1 MKGETKRNGA
11 AKLVAAIAVFAVL
24 FSGAFILAGTD
35 DVSATA
41 GSSTI
46 PTGEVTADATYTLK
60 AEDANKT
67 ASISLENNTGTKVTV
82 TINYTVETKDTPM
95 FRGGTISVGNNVKL
109 VLNMTY
115 AGTGSIHSNM
125 VVNTSISLTGNGEV
139 VFKESSNIE
148 GQAWWDDGAAS
159 TTLTMEDSSKLTFD
173 GANGFSGI
181 AATLTDT
188 SQIDMKF
195 SPAKTW
201 MNFRSLSDEGNTKII
216 SSDSKAGVYFSSETT
231 VKGTVDAKDSE
242 VCFTTGSNTVNGK
255 IYASTVTIGNGV
267 TIAGKDKIDANYT
280 ASNINDVAEI
290 LETEGISE
298 VTLTGNSVLA
308 NDITIPENKTL
319 NIVGGTITGDKTITV
334 EGTLSIDNSYIY
346 VGVDVV
352 EDKGDFV
359 AKNTHKLTSTGTL
372 NSDTYVGFGDELT
385 LSGTVPAGINVYA
398 FGKLIVNDLTVNG
411 AVNAYIGSDVVIDGK
426 VTVANKFIMNNA
438 KLNLT
443 GTIEVKNDKN
453 GGASFE
459 LVGESEL
466 TVAESGS
473 FRVLKGTANSAAVN
487 KLVIG
492 ATERTKSN
500 FIVEGTLDVTGT
512 LKGTVEDK
520 GTINFNGTSDDAT
533 VIVYDG
539 IEFSPV
545 SVTGKMTV
553 STKEIVKDI
562 DEGATNVA
570 DGSTVELNDVKG
582 VKIVSSVDVK
592 KNKNGTAK
600 FYFCNLT
607 VSGTFTAVS
616 KDATASV
623 KVTAENTGLLI
634 DDSKKYATIT
644 VADAVALG
652 ENVTFTNAGALTVD
666 GTITAVNKNAAIDN
680 TSGEITV
687 NGLITVKIGTGNAS
701 ITEGTI
707 NSVEYTITDS
717 EGTVTQY
724 YSGFAA
730 AVDAIATADE
740 KTITVKNDV
749 TASADAEIPADA
761 IIAVDGTLTVKAG
774 STLTVA
780 DGAVMNVT
788 GTVKVGG
795 TLVIANTD
803 TGLTIGTLVYE
814 VYSENGKTATY
825 TSLAN
830 ALKNAKEGDVI
841 TLSGNVTFSSDAEIP
856 AGVTVNV
863 GKNKVTLEEDVTLTV
878 NGTLNFAKNSE
889 LDVGSA
895 ADEDLAKDIVANGVI
910 SFYNV
915 GTVASALAAMDIEGA
930 CFELKNVRYISNV
943 AYAAENCNE
952 GDIVIYGNVVAGDV
966 TFKAADGKELSV
978 LVVNNYEVVDE
989 AYVYTDKNEM
999 FKAGKVTLDG
1009 AALLLGGKMTGTV
1022 AAQADG
1028 SEAVITLDAASGIII
1043 ESGAEDGVDGKVD
1056 YMYLMGDVYGK
1067 VTVSSGKVTV
1077 CSYIFDEES
1086 SVDDLATGTEK
1097 TDLLT
1102 VASGATLDVPAG
1114 RTLTIEDNETIGL
1127 IVDGTLNVI
1136 GTMDVNGKAVIN
1148 GTMTVLNDDVTI
1160 YGELSVIGTLEMKDK
1175 TGDIDAGEVTV
1186 IGVLSVGQKTA
1197 SVGAA
1202 GTVIGAVDTS
1212 TSSASDAI
1220 PGFVKVY
1227 PGADVSAAK
1236 IDWNPATEVSD
1247 AISMD
1252 FTVNGTVYM
1261 TIYTDQTDLKIYDI
1275 IKTEEFDI
1283 TGVVNGELTSPATG
1297 LYKVDSWFTSEEM
1310 KESQKLTDEDKINKD
1325 VPAVY
1330 AYAAAA
1336 SVSGTITQGTGLEL
1350 FIDGAKYNGE
1360 RSLTVGTH
1368 TVSLGIKAG
1377 YDGTNASI
1385 TFNGATVTDGKI
1397 VITADM
1403 TSFTLVASG
1412 AVPASSAVVVD
1423 DKDDGM
1429 GLTDILLVVLVVLI
1443 AVMAIMVALR
1453 MMRS

>member
-1 MKGETKRNGA
+1 M
-11 AKLVAAIAVFAVL
+11 AVFAVL

-46 PTGEVTADATYTLK
+46 PTGEVTVTEDATYTLEV
-60 AEDANKT
+60 EDANKP
-67 ASISLENNTGTKVTV
+67 ADISLTNSTGTKVTV
-82 TINYTVETKDTPM
+82 TINYTVDTVEDQNTPM
-95 FRGGTISVGNNVKL
+95 FRGGTISVDDNVKL

-125 VVNTSISLTGNGEV
+125 VVDTNITISGNGEV

-148 GQAWWDDGAAS
+148 GQAWWNSASGSAA
-159 TTLTMEDSSKLTFD
+159 LTMSGTSKLTFD
-173 GANGFSGI
+173 GANGLNGI
-181 AATLTDT
+181 TATLSGT
-188 SQIDMKF
+188 SQITVNNVSAPKV
-195 SPAKTW
+195 W
-201 MNFRSLSDEGNTKII
+201 MSFKGLTDAAGTKII
-216 SSDSKAGVYFSSETT
+216 SSDSKAGVYFSSETI
-231 VKGTVDAKDSE
+231 VNGTIDAKNSE
-242 VCFTTGSNTVNGK
+242 VRFATGSNTVNGK
-255 IYASTVTIGNGV
+255 IDASTVTIGTDAAVSTGNGG
-267 TIAGKDKIDANYT
+267 AIDAECV
-280 ASNINDVAEI
+280 ASNISEAARI
-290 LETEGISE
+290 LNGSSGISE
-298 VTLTGNSVLA
+298 VTISGDSALSE
-308 NDITIPENKTL
+308 DITIPENKTL
-319 NIVGGTITGDKTITV
+319 IIKSGTITGDHKISV
-334 EGTLSIDNSYIY
+334 KGTLSIDNSYIY
-346 VGVDVV
+346 VGVDVD
-352 EDKGDFV
+352 EESGEFI
-359 AKNTHKLTSTGTL
+359 ATNTHKLTSTGTL
-372 NSDTYVGFGDELT
+372 NSDTKVGFGDELT

-398 FGKLIVNDLTVNG
+398 FGTLIVDDLTVSG
-411 AVNAYIGSDVVIDGK
+411 TVNAYIGSDVVINGK
-426 VTVANKFIMNNA
+426 VTVANEFIMNDA
-438 KLNLT
+438 KLNLA

-492 ATERTKSN
+492 DDAD

-512 LKGTVEDK
+512 LQGTVKDK
-520 GTINFNGTSDDAT
+520 GTINFNGTSAEAT

-553 STKEIVKDI
+553 STKGIVKDI
-562 DEGATNVA
+562 DERATNVA

-592 KNKNGTAK
+592 KNKAGTAK

-652 ENVTFTNAGALTVD
+652 ENVTFVNAGALTVD
-666 GTITAVNKNAAIDN
+666 GTITAVNKNAAINN
-680 TSGEITV
+680 TGTIIV

-740 KTITVKNDV
+740 KTITVKNAV

-863 GKNKVTLEEDVTLTV
+863 GKNKVTLEKDVTLTV

-889 LDVGSA
+889 LVTTN
-895 ADEDLAKDIVANGVI
+895 AKDIVANGVI
-910 SFYNV
+910 SFYN
-915 GTVASALAAMDIEGA
+915 GTVASALATMDIEGA
-930 CFELKNVRYISNV
+930 YFVVKNVCYISNV
-943 AYAAENCNE
+943 AYAAENCHEN
-952 GDIVIYGNVVAGDV
+952 GFDDGVGIMIRGNVVAGDV
-966 TFKAADGKELSV
+966 TFKAADSGL
-978 LVVNNYEVVDE
+978 
-989 AYVYTDKNEM
+989 AITIKNENNEV

-1009 AALLLGGKMTGTV
+1009 ATMTLNGKMTGTV

-1028 SEAVITLDAASGIII
+1028 SEAVINLTNAKNIII
-1043 ESGAEDGVDGKVD
+1043 ESTVESGVDGDVD
-1056 YMYLMGDVYGK
+1056 KMVLSTTSTTTSGATPDTTYHMMQGIVEITSGAVTLGDVLY
-1067 VTVSSGKVTV
+1067 TPN
-1077 CSYIFDEES
+1077 
-1086 SVDDLATGTEK
+1086 EK
-1097 TDLLT
+1097 SD
-1102 VASGATLDVPAG
+1102 VFKIASGATLDVPKTK
-1114 RTLTIEDNETIGL
+1114 TLTVIANSGAASL

-1136 GTMDVNGKAVIN
+1136 GTMAVGNNAKAIIN
-1148 GTMTVLNDDVTI
+1148 GTMTVLNERVTI
-1160 YGELSVIGTLEMKDK
+1160 AGELSVLGTLEMKDK
-1175 TGDIDAGEVTV
+1175 TDDDNAGKVTV
-1186 IGVLSVGQKTA
+1186 AGVLSVGQKTA

-1202 GTVIGAVDTS
+1202 GTVIGAV
-1212 TSSASDAI
+1212 AS
-1220 PGFVKVY
+1220 GTGYVKVY
-1227 PGADVSAAK
+1227 PGADISAAK
-1236 IDWNPATEVSD
+1236 INWNPATEVSG
-1247 AISMD
+1247 AVSMD

-1261 TIYTDQTDLKIYDI
+1261 TVYATDNTVVIKKIIDAE
-1275 IKTEEFDI
+1275 KFDI
-1283 TGVVNGELTSPATG
+1283 TGVVNDG
-1297 LYKVDSWFTSEEM
+1297 LSVIGSWYKSEEM
-1310 KESQKLTDEDKINKD
+1310 KESQKLTDVDKINKD